1 MHPAPPLMPPAPTRR
16 SSHQLTFA
24 VLAVG
29 VIAFGLL
36 QSLVTPVLVTFAE
49 ALHTTQADVTWML
62 TAYLLAAAVCTP
74 IVGRLGDLV
83 GKKRMFVITLAA
95 LALGC
100 LLAALAGSLGVMIVA
115 RAIQGIG
122 GGVLPLAFGI
132 IRDEF
137 PGAKVPGAIGSISA
151 LIAVGGGAGTVLA
164 GPIVGAFDY
173 HWLFW
178 FPLIV
183 LVAAGG
189 AAFALVPESRTR
201 AAGSVNWPTA
211 ALLSVWLVCLLLA
224 VSEAPTWGWTSPA
237 VLLLL
242 AAAVVVLVA
251 WGWAESRAAHP
262 LIDMGMMRIRGVWTT
277 NLSALLF
284 GVAMYAGFAFI
295 PEFLQM
301 PTATGYGL
309 GASITESGVML
320 LPQAAA
326 TFLVGLVA
334 GRLAQRFGS
343 KNLLVAGSVISAA
356 GYLVLALAHDARWE
370 IYAIGV
376 LMGLGF
382 GLAFAA
388 MSNLV
393 VAAVPPSQTGVAS
406 GMNANIRTI
415 GGAIGAA
422 VVASV
427 VTAHVLPIGLPTES
441 GYVNGF
447 LLLTGALLL
456 GAVAALFVPSIRRD
470 VRTHSEPDVE
480 LRHPEAALVA
490 GGTVVGDE
498 PE

>member
-1 MHPAPPLMPPAPTRR
+1 MHPAERR
-16 SSHQLTFA
+16 SSSQVTFA

-36 QSLVTPVLVTFAE
+36 QSLVTPVLVTFAR
-49 ALHTTQADVTWML
+49 ALHTDQADVTWML
-62 TAYLLAAAVCTP
+62 TAYLLAAAVATP
-74 IVGRLGDLV
+74 VLGRLGDLY
-83 GKKRMFVITLAA
+83 GKKRVFVLTLVA
-95 LALGC
+95 LAVGC
-100 LLAALAGSLGVMIVA
+100 LLAALATSLGVMIVA
-115 RAIQGIG
+115 RAIQGVG

-137 PGAKVPGAIGSISA
+137 PAPRVPGAIGTISA
-151 LIAVGGGAGTVLA
+151 LIAVGGGVGTVLA
-164 GPIVGAFDY
+164 GPIVDAFGY

-178 FPLIV
+178 FPLIA
-183 LVAAGG
+183 LAGAAVAA
-189 AAFALVPESRTR
+189 FVLVPESPGR

-211 ALLSVWLVCLLLA
+211 ALLSIWLVCLLLA
-224 VSEAPTWGWTSPA
+224 VSEAPAWGWGSPA
-237 VLLLL
+237 VLGLL
-242 AAAVVVLVA
+242 AAAVVVMVV

-301 PTATGYGL
+301 PAATGYGL

-334 GRLAQRFGS
+334 GRTAQRFGS
-343 KNLLVAGSVISAA
+343 KNLLIAGSLVSAA
-356 GYLVLALAHDARWE
+356 GYLFLAFVHGARWE
-370 IYAIGV
+370 IYVVGV
-376 LMGLGF
+376 PMGLGF

-415 GGAIGAA
+415 GGAVGAA
-422 VVASV
+422 VMASV
-427 VTAHVLPIGLPTES
+427 VTADVLPVGLPTES
-441 GYVNGF
+441 GYVDGF
-447 LLLTGALLL
+447 LMLTGALVL
-456 GAVAALFVPSIRRD
+456 GAVAALFVPAVRRD
-470 VRTHSEPDVE
+470 ARTHAEPDVA

-490 GGTVVGDE
+490 AGTVVGDD

>member
-1 MHPAPPLMPPAPTRR
+1 MHSATPRR
-16 SSHQLTFA
+16 SSHQMTFG

-62 TAYLLAAAVCTP
+62 TAYLLAAAVSTP
-74 IVGRLGDLV
+74 ILGRLGDLY
-83 GKKRMFVITLAA
+83 GKKRMFVITLGA

-100 LLAALAGSLGVMIVA
+100 LLAALAGSLGLMIVA
-115 RAIQGIG
+115 RVIQGVG

-164 GPIVGAFDY
+164 GPIVSAFDY

-178 FPLIV
+178 FPLIA
-183 LVAAGG
+183 LIGAAVAA
-189 AAFALVPESRTR
+189 FVLVPESPGR
-201 AAGSVNWPTA
+201 AGGTVNWATA

-224 VSEAPTWGWTSPA
+224 VSEAPTWGWGSA
-237 VLLLL
+237 KVLGLL
-242 AAAVVVLVA
+242 AAAVVVVA
-251 WGWAESRAAHP
+251 VWGWAEARATHP
-262 LIDMGMMRIRGVWTT
+262 LIDMSMMRIRGVWTT

-301 PTATGYGL
+301 PKATGYGL
-309 GASITESGVML
+309 GASITESGLLL

-326 TFLVGLVA
+326 TFVIGLVA
-334 GRLAQRFGS
+334 GPLAQRFGS
-343 KNLLVAGSVISAA
+343 KRMLIAGSLVSAA
-356 GYLVLALAHDARWE
+356 GYLLIALVHDARWE
-370 IYAIGV
+370 IYAIGA

-382 GLAFAA
+382 GMAFAA

-393 VAAVPPSQTGVAS
+393 VAAVPASQTGVAS

-415 GGAIGAA
+415 GGAVGAA
-422 VVASV
+422 VMASV
-427 VTAHVLPIGLPTES
+427 VTADVLPSGLPTES

-447 LLLTGALLL
+447 LLLTGALVLS
-456 GAVAALFVPSIRRD
+456 AVAALLVPTVRRD
-470 VRTHSEPDVE
+470 ARTHAEPDVA

-490 GGTVVGDE
+490 AGTLVGDD

>member
-1 MHPAPPLMPPAPTRR
+1 MHSAEPRR
-16 SSHQLTFA
+16 SSHRTTFA

-74 IVGRLGDLV
+74 ILGRLGDLV
-83 GKKRMFVITLAA
+83 GKKRIFVVTLSA

-100 LLAALAGSLGVMIVA
+100 LLAALASSLGLMIVA
-115 RAIQGIG
+115 RAVQGIG

-137 PGAKVPGAIGSISA
+137 PGARVPGAIGTISA

-164 GPIVGAFDY
+164 GPIVDAFDY

-183 LVAAGG
+183 LVLAAV
-189 AAFALVPESRTR
+189 AAFVLVPESPSR
-201 AAGSVNWPTA
+201 AGGSVNWTTA

-224 VSEAPTWGWTSPA
+224 VSEAPTWGWGSPA
-237 VLLLL
+237 VLGLL
-242 AAAVVVLVA
+242 AAALVVVAVWA
-251 WGWAESRAAHP
+251 WAESRAAHP

-301 PTATGYGL
+301 PTTTGYGL
-309 GASITESGVML
+309 GASITESGVIL
-320 LPQAAA
+320 LPQAVA

-343 KNLLVAGSVISAA
+343 KNMLIAGSVVSAA
-356 GYLVLALAHDARWE
+356 GYLLIALVHEERWE
-370 IYAIGV
+370 VYLIGV

-382 GLAFAA
+382 GMAFAA

-393 VAAVPPSQTGVAS
+393 VAAVPASQTGVAS

-415 GGAIGAA
+415 GGAVGAA
-422 VVASV
+422 VMASV
-427 VTAHVLPIGLPTES
+427 VTADVLPSGLPTES

-447 LLLTGALLL
+447 LMLTGALLL
-456 GAVAALFVPSIRRD
+456 SAMAALFVPSIRRD
-470 VRTHSEPDVE
+470 ARTHAEPSVE

-490 GGTVVGDE
+490 GATVVGDE